1 MSKTH
6 PDKRARLLELA
17 GQTKT
22 PIPADD
28 EKVKAADVDSS
39 DFDVRSNG
47 LWLARWSGATVM
59 LLVISESTPQTVLAA
74 PVTVEPGLLDQEAVI
89 VEPSANALGLPITV
103 WLGITREVPIQTLER
118 RLGELPPQSLDT
130 ARSTSKT
137 GFLPDTEQ
145 GPPLGSSPSAEKKAE
160 LEDLLESWLTD
171 LKSSPFPSTTM
182 ESGPMQGK
190 RPFTLQQVMEALNVP
205 QRKAMNVIR
214 GTFQLSPAETEQLAL
229 HAGLPAE
236 AVSSL
241 AAPLPNELLVELQ
254 QPRWRFL
261 VRAEAKKLDT
271 DEPAARLAVARE
283 AYALAA
289 RQKGEGTNVWRQR
302 LRTIALG
309 HLGSGTSEGR

>member
-1 MSKTH
+1 MSKIH
-6 PDKRARLLELA
+6 PDKRAKLLELA
-17 GQTKT
+17 SQAKA
-22 PIPADD
+22 PITADQ

-59 LLVISESTPQTVLAA
+59 LLVISESTSQTVLAA

-89 VEPSANALGLPITV
+89 VEPSANTLGLPITV

-118 RLGELPPQSLDT
+118 QLGELPPHALDT
-130 ARSTSKT
+130 ARSTSKP

-145 GPPLGSSPSAEKKAE
+145 DPLPWSSPSAEKKAE
-160 LEDLLESWLTD
+160 LEDILESWLTD
-171 LKSSPFPSTTM
+171 LKPLPSTAT
-182 ESGPMQGK
+182 ESGPTREK
-190 RPFTLQQVMEALNVP
+190 PPLTLQQVMEALNIP

-229 HAGLPAE
+229 HTGLPAD
-236 AVSSL
+236 ALSSL
-241 AAPLPNELLVELQ
+241 ATPLPNELLVELQ

-261 VRAEAKKLDT
+261 IRTEAKKLKT